1 MKIRLGAGGC
11 GLGSLTG
18 AKAEKRQVLLSILD
32 DTGLAALL
40 PGQTLIGDKNYYG
53 RDFEAALS
61 QAGLHLLRPARQG
74 EPARPGAQFFRPL
87 RQTIESVN
95 DTLKGQLDL
104 ERHGGH
110 TPAGVITRVLQ
121 RILAL
126 TTAIW
131 HNDHTGQPVMRSLV
145 LVTYDSY

>member
-1 MKIRLGAGGC
+1 M
-11 GLGSLTG
+11 GSLTG
-18 AKAEKRQVLLSILD
+18 AKADERQVLLSILD

-61 QAGLHLLRPARQG
+61 QAGLHLLCPARQG

-110 TPAGVITRVLQ
+110 P
-121 RILAL
+121 
-126 TTAIW
+126 
-131 HNDHTGQPVMRSLV
+131 QPR
-145 LVTYDSY
+145 